1 MFSLGWLIGVGIVA
15 GLAGAGFGV
24 WYNQRSGASKR
35 VIELEEQLS
44 SSQQAHEEYRQ
55 EVFDQFSDTAAK
67 FQTLNESYVD
77 LHEQLA
83 KSANALCGDMAG
95 SLLEGSLVS
104 ALTDESDEDAVSDV
118 VDDQQTP
125 DAEEEIIVAEA
136 PSLDEVIGPLEE
148 DDVPAPP
155 DVFAAETATAAP
167 EADDDAKV
175 REVG

>member
-44 SSQQAHEEYRQ
+44 SSQQVHEEYRQ

-83 KSANALCGDMAG
+83 KSANVLCGDMAAG

-104 ALTDESDEDAVSDV
+104 ALTDESDEEAVGDV
-118 VDDQQTP
+118 VDDRQTP

-136 PSLDEVIGPLEE
+136 ASLDEIIGPLEE
-148 DDVPAPP
+148 DDAPA
-155 DVFAAETATAAP
+155 DAFASEVATPAP